1 MTAFRPPEAAKS
13 GAAAGT
19 PRHWAQLGESTFVTG
34 IWLLYGVHRLF
45 GRWPFRLLM
54 APVVA
59 LHWALRPALRRH
71 SLEYLRQWHASGP
84 PSSRAP
90 GWRHSLAHVALFA
103 DTLLDKLLAMAGRYP
118 LQQVRSEGHQQVLD
132 HLKSGQGAVL
142 ATAHIGC
149 LELCRALA
157 EQMPDFRVN
166 VLVHTRHAQAFN
178 RILARLQGE
187 ASGRVTL
194 IEVSD
199 IHPAIAMQLAQKVA
213 AGECVAI
220 AGDRVPVGSARV
232 LRLPFLGREAAFPI
246 GPYLL
251 AGLLKCP
258 LFFMGCVHEGRGYAL
273 RFERLAERVEL
284 PRGAR
289 EQAMQAPA
297 RAYVAALTRCLRASP
312 YDWFNFFAFW
322 DQAHVES

>member
-1 MTAFRPPEAAKS
+1 MSRDLPSAGRRPQ
-13 GAAAGT
+13 
-19 PRHWAQLGESTFVTG
+19 HWAQLGESTFVLG
-34 IWLLYGVHRLF
+34 IWLLYGVHRVA

-54 APVVA
+54 TPVLA

-71 SLEYLRQWHASGP
+71 SLDYLRRLQQSESPWP
-84 PSSRAP
+84 RRP
-90 GWRHSLAHVALFA
+90 GLRHSFAHVRLFA

-118 LQQVRSEGHQQVLD
+118 LQHLRSEGHEQVLR
-132 HLKSGQGAVL
+132 HLATGQGAVL
-142 ATAHIGC
+142 ATAHMGC

-157 EQMPDFRVN
+157 EQMPGFHVN

-187 ASGRVTL
+187 VSGRVRL

-199 IHPAIAMQLAQKVA
+199 INPAVAMLLAQRVA

-232 LRLPFLGREAAFPI
+232 LRLPFLGQEAAFPI

-258 LFFMGCVHEGRGYAL
+258 LFFMGCIHEGRGYAL
-273 RFERLAERVEL
+273 RFERLAEQVTL

-289 EQAMQAPA
+289 EQAMLAPA

-322 DQAHVES
+322 DQAHDES